1 MSNVRRRNNLKT
13 KYRVKNSKK
22 INRKKSLKKKN
33 TKRRNY
39 KRKKYTKRRQY
50 KNKNHKSNALV
61 KGGVVYQLGG
71 NPVVLDETTRD
82 FDVVIPAKTHKII
95 QYCISDKNPYENIS
109 IKVSVDQSYH
119 HMTVTEQDIGLGH
132 YSSDSGQI
140 DVSEMTGPHV
150 NLTTNANIS
159 IDRKPYTN
167 TYIYIYLDNS
177 HSRINAKNVHLKF
190 GRDIDELANDIIN
203 AFEQDNYYG
212 VLGVEMNAI
221 TGEII
226 KKTKELMF
234 EFLSPTRGGVY
245 DGDDATG
252 KEVLSC
258 IEEASNSLSDPTRRK
273 EYNKDYQNRML

>member
-1 MSNVRRRNNLKT
+1 MSNKRRNNFRT
-13 KYRVKNSKK
+13 KYRVKKL
-22 INRKKSLKKKN
+22 NRKKSLKKKN

-119 HMTVTEQDIGLGH
+119 RMTVTEQDIGLDH
-132 YSSDSGQI
+132 YSSDSGQF
-140 DVSEMTGPHV
+140 DVSEMSEPPV
-150 NLTTNANIS
+150 NRTTNANIS
-159 IDRKPYTN
+159 IDRETFTN

-177 HSRINAKNVHLKF
+177 YSHFNAKKVHLKF

-203 AFEQDNYYG
+203 AFEQNNYYG
-212 VLGVEMNAI
+212 VLGVEMTTNTEEI
-221 TGEII
+221 TQ
-226 KKTKELMF
+226 KKRELMF
-234 EFLSPTRGGVY
+234 EFSQPVY
-245 DGDDATG
+245 HGDVATG
-252 KEVLSC
+252 RKVLSH
-258 IEEASNSLSDPTRRK
+258 IKEASGYLIDSSQRE
-273 EYNKDYQNRML
+273 EYDKDYYNRAIYMKLKEH